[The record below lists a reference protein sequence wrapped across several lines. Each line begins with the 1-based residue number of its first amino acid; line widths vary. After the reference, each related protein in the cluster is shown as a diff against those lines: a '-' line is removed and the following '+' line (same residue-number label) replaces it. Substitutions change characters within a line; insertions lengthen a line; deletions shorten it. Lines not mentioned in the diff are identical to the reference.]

1 VRSVLFKR
9 LTNFFA
15 SWRGV
20 IRLNKISKSGIRV
33 AFYAEGNVF
42 KGFLAPVI
50 KAFTTELNQEICYLT
65 SDPNDTFL
73 SDPPHNVSAVY
84 IGWGS
89 AMIFSFQTLKF
100 DVLAMTMPDLNLFHI
115 KRSFHPVHYIYLQHS
130 LVSSHMVYRTGAF
143 DHFDSI
149 LCSGPHQITEIHEW
163 EKINNLPSKELYE
176 HGYAPLEMIM
186 AGFSG
191 CPKKPAPIDKS
202 CRVLVAPSWGAEG
215 VIDRGAAPLIECL
228 LGAGHHVTLRTHP
241 QSMRTSF
248 AKIELLKKAFA
259 RHPDFE
265 FDNDTSMFDSLYEA
279 DVLVSD
285 WSGIALEYAFGLE
298 RPVIF
303 IDVPRKVNNSRYTEM
318 ENIPLEVTAR
328 EQLGVI
334 LSPDKLDMAADLVA
348 SLSKDQKRF
357 AEQAWKLR
365 RKHVFNLGKSAKIGA
380 DIIKKI
386 AEKQKRS

>member
-1 VRSVLFKR
+1 
-9 LTNFFA
+9 
-15 SWRGV
+15 
-20 IRLNKISKSGIRV
+20 
-33 AFYAEGNVF
+33 
-42 KGFLAPVI
+42 
-50 KAFTTELNQEICYLT
+50 
-65 SDPNDTFL
+65 
-73 SDPPHNVSAVY
+73 
-84 IGWGS
+84 
-89 AMIFSFQTLKF
+89 
-100 DVLAMTMPDLNLFHI
+100 
-115 KRSFHPVHYIYLQHS
+115 
-130 LVSSHMVYRTGAF
+130 
-143 DHFDSI
+143 
-149 LCSGPHQITEIHEW
+149 
-163 EKINNLPSKELYE
+163 
-176 HGYAPLEMIM
+176 
-186 AGFSG
+186 
-191 CPKKPAPIDKS
+191 
-202 CRVLVAPSWGAEG
+202 
-215 VIDRGAAPLIECL
+215 
-228 LGAGHHVTLRTHP
+228 
-241 QSMRTSF
+241 MRTSF

-265 FDNDTSMFDSLYEA
+265 VDNDTSMFDSLYEA

-357 AEQAWKLR
+357 AEQARKLR